1 MTSLATAD
9 RREAKHFRQ
18 TPSELSEW
26 LIRQGR
32 LLSTNTELFAEFC
45 ERVRAAGVRLD
56 RSTLHLR
63 ALHPQY
69 RGVARIWKV
78 GEPLREQF
86 MDHGIEKTAMYIESP
101 VHAAVEALRTLDW
114 RLDRGAALPFLLL
127 DELREEGYTHYVI
140 APFVYA
146 GGLTNAIS
154 WATKRQGGFSEADLQ
169 FLDEVL
175 PALSVIAEIKA
186 LRRFI
191 PHVLTTYVGEEPG
204 RLILDGQVRRG
215 DVTTITAA
223 LMLIDLRDFTLLS
236 DTMTPR
242 AVVRML
248 NDYFDDVIP
257 PVREHGG
264 EVMEIMGDGVLAIF
278 RRTADSTP
286 AEACGAALAAARQG
300 LMAIGERNRRNSPGT
315 PDMHIGVALHYGTVS
330 YGNIGTDDRLDFT
343 VIGPDV
349 NLVSRIERLCREL
362 DRSLIMTEAFAD
374 CLGVPMWELG
384 AFELRGFSRMQRLFE
399 LPHEE

>member
-1 MTSLATAD
+1 MNSLIAPD
-9 RREAKHFRQ
+9 WREDGR
-18 TPSELSEW
+18 TRPSAAGVSDW

-32 LLSTNTELFAEFC
+32 FLASNNELFAEFC
-45 ERVRAAGVRLD
+45 ERVLAAGIPVD
-56 RSTLHLR
+56 RGSLHLR

-69 RGVARIWKV
+69 RGVSRTWKP
-78 GEPLREQF
+78 GEQLRERF

-101 VHAAVEALRTLDW
+101 VRAVTEAQKLLQW
-114 RLDRGAALPFLLL
+114 RLDSDDALPYSLLEEMR
-127 DELREEGYTHYVI
+127 DEGYVHYVI

-146 GGLTNAIS
+146 EGLVNAIA
-154 WATKRQGGFSEADLQ
+154 WATRRPGGFSEADLN

-175 PALSVIAEIKA
+175 PALSVTVEIKA

-204 RLILDGQVRRG
+204 RLILEGQVRRG

-236 DTMTPR
+236 DTMAPR

-278 RRTADSTP
+278 RRAPGSTAAD
-286 AEACGAALAAARQG
+286 ACAAALAAARQA
-300 LMAIGERNRRNSPGT
+300 LAATAERNRHNPQGSP
-315 PDMHIGVALHYGTVS
+315 DSHIGIALHYGTVS
-330 YGNIGTDDRLDFT
+330 YGNIGTNDRLDFT

-362 DRSLIMTEAFAD
+362 DRSLIMAEAFAH
-374 CLGVPMWELG
+374 CLEQPMWELG
-384 AFELRGFSRMQRLFE
+384 AFELRGFSQMQRLFE
-399 LPHEE
+399 LPHED

>member
-1 MTSLATAD
+1 MTSLTAPI
-9 RREAKHFRQ
+9 RRETTRMRQ
-18 TPSELSEW
+18 GTSALSEW

-32 LLSTNTELFAEFC
+32 LLAGNNELFADFC
-45 ERVRAAGVRLD
+45 ERVAAAGIPLD
-56 RSTLHLR
+56 RASLHLR

-69 RGVARIWKV
+69 RGVSRTWKP
-78 GEPLREQF
+78 GLPLQERY

-101 VHAAVEALRTLDW
+101 VRAVAEALRTLQW
-114 RLDRGAALPFLLL
+114 RLDEERALPFLLL
-127 DELREEGYTHYVI
+127 EELRDEGYVHYVI
-140 APFVYA
+140 APFVFA
-146 GGLTNAIS
+146 EGLVNAVS
-154 WATKRQGGFSEADLQ
+154 WATARPGGFTDDDLQ
-169 FLDEVL
+169 FLDDLL
-175 PALSVIAEIKA
+175 PALSVVAEVKA

-191 PHVLTTYVGEEPG
+191 PHMLTTYVGEEPG
-204 RLILDGQVRRG
+204 RLILEGQVRRG

-278 RRTADSTP
+278 RRTSGSTA
-286 AEACGAALAAARQG
+286 AEACEAALAAARQA
-300 LMAIGERNRRNSPGT
+300 LAATAERNHRNLPGN
-315 PDMHIGVALHYGTVS
+315 PDSHIGIALHYGTVS

-362 DRSLIMTEAFAD
+362 DRSLIMTEAFAE
-374 CLGVPMWELG
+374 CVGQPMWELG